1 MEKIGERLTN
11 SEYDARIVIDVV
23 GDSFVVMHT
32 NNIDLGKVYLI
43 FLAAVDYMEE
53 MSQGM
58 KAGDSQ
64 YLN

>member
-1 MEKIGERLTN
+1 MEKIGEILTN